1 MKQILNNLA
10 LHWGRR
16 QLPILLQTEATEC
29 GLACVG
35 MIAGYHR
42 YRTDLA
48 TLRRRFPVSLKG
60 ATLAHL
66 MQIAQQLDLATRAVK
81 LDLEDLKDLRL
92 PCILH
97 WDFNHFVVLKTV
109 NATSVTI
116 YDPAVG
122 IRKINLAEVS
132 RLFTGVALELWPSQ
146 PFTPQV
152 QKQTLRLRD
161 LLGNVTGL
169 HRSLAQI
176 FALALSLE
184 VLNVIHPFFLQW
196 VIDHAIVSV
205 DRSLLTTLALGFGLL
220 MVMQQVIS
228 TVRSWALV
236 YMSTTLGVQ
245 WQANVFSHLTRL
257 PLSYFEKRHLGDIV
271 SRFGEVN
278 QVQQTL
284 TNSFLEAV
292 IDGLM
297 VSVTL
302 VMMFI
307 YSTTLAWLSVG
318 IMSVYAI
325 IRWLWYRPLRHA
337 TAENLIHA
345 AKQSSHF
352 LETMRGIKAIK
363 LFQRQH
369 DRQASWLTLVV
380 NQTNTQLR
388 AQKLNIA
395 YDMIKGILFGV
406 GNIGLIWLGARM
418 VMDGLFTVG
427 ALMAFAAYRGQ
438 FENRMSSLIAKYVE
452 LKMLRLHGE
461 RLADIVLTVPE
472 AQSESMSIEQIEKT
486 LSPTIEVVDL
496 RFRYS
501 EYEPYILDGVNFK
514 IAAGESV
521 ALVGPSGCGKS
532 TLMQLLLG
540 VLSPTSGD
548 ILIGGVSIRQLG
560 LARLRSML
568 ACVLQDDVLF
578 SGSIADNISFFDS
591 QVDFKHM
598 QQCADRAA
606 IAADIESMPMAYNTF
621 VGDMGTILSGGQ
633 KQRILLA
640 RALYKQAPILLLD
653 EATSHLDVA
662 LECQVNAAVRKLNT
676 TRLIIAHRPETIA
689 SADRVITIMD
699 GKVIG

>member
-1 MKQILNNLA
+1 MKQILSYLS

-16 QLPILLQTEATEC
+16 ELPILLQTEATEC

-66 MQIAQQLDLATRAVK
+66 MQIAQQLNLATRAVK
-81 LDLEDLKDLRL
+81 LNLEDLRDLRL

-97 WDFNHFVVLKTV
+97 WDFNHFVVLKKV
-109 NATSVTI
+109 HATSATI

-122 IRKINLAEVS
+122 IRKISLAEVS
-132 RLFTGVALELWPSQ
+132 KLFTGVALELWPSQ

-152 QKQTLRLRD
+152 QKQPLHWRD
-161 LLGNVTGL
+161 LLGRVTGL
-169 HRSLAQI
+169 SRSLTQI
-176 FALALSLE
+176 FFLALSLE

-196 VIDHAIVSV
+196 VIDHAIVSL

-220 MVMQQVIS
+220 MVMQQIIS

-236 YMSTTLGVQ
+236 YMGTTLGVQ
-245 WQANVFSHLTRL
+245 WQANVFSHLTCL

-284 TNSFLEAV
+284 TNSFLEAL

-302 VMMFI
+302 IMMFI
-307 YSTTLAWLSVG
+307 YSATLAWLSVG

-325 IRWLWYRPLRHA
+325 IRWLWYRPLRNA
-337 TAENLIHA
+337 MAENLTHA

-352 LETMRGIKAIK
+352 LETVRGIKAIK
-363 LFQRQH
+363 LFQRQD
-369 DRQASWLTLVV
+369 DRRASWLTLVV

-395 YDMIKGILFGV
+395 YDMTKGLLFGL

-461 RLADIVLTVPE
+461 RLADIVLTTPE
-472 AQSESMSIEQIEKT
+472 AQSADVSIQPIEST
-486 LSPTIEVVDL
+486 LSPTIEVIDL

-548 ILIGGVSIRQLG
+548 ILIGGVSIHQLG

-578 SGSIADNISFFDS
+578 AGSIADNISFFDS
-591 QVDFKHM
+591 QIDFKNM
-598 QQCADRAA
+598 QQCADSAA
-606 IAADIESMPMAYNTF
+606 IAADIEAMPMAYNTF

-640 RALYKQAPILLLD
+640 RALYKHAPILLLD

-689 SADRVITIMD
+689 SADRVITIAD